1 MFLKKLR
8 LAVLMLVAAGTMTVG
23 LSGCIIVV
31 VTGADEL
38 AEQIEEAIEHHGEE
52 HGEHHGDE
60 HDGEAHGDADH

>member
-1 MFLKKLR
+1 MILKKLR
-8 LAVLMLVAAGTMTVG
+8 FAVLMLLAVGAMSIG

-31 VTGADEL
+31 ITGADDL
-38 AEQIEEAIEHHGEE
+38 AEQIEEEIEHHAEG